1 MVSIILSG
9 QIIPMKKILLILMT
23 IYWAGSYNS
32 WSQAKKTPREIQE
45 YFQKRDS
52 MLVQLDLERKNLE
65 KVLGK
70 LLRSGAYDTVKD
82 MAARYRKEDRLSYQA
97 LEKINATV
105 TYSKGNKEQSYQYV
119 LQDVDYRLRLNGGG
133 GDPYDF
139 IVDYN
144 LCLPLVQDTLLAHMV
159 HTKVNDFYRSL
170 PYPDPGTGLA
180 LSHMYYQWQKNWNRS
195 DSCMSDS
202 CRTACQP
209 VIREQSESIVEKL
222 LRLLDEHGGFYTLHE
237 IGPAYNYQF
246 SIIRELQEPDLRR
259 KLLPYYFNSMQQGNF
274 SKHAYVTMLL
284 EQELWENPGSAGYQ
298 EARRDS
304 LCSVFGCR
312 HYVDSATQHVIIR
325 E

>member
-1 MVSIILSG
+1 
-9 QIIPMKKILLILMT
+9 MKKFLVLLFAMCWAIP
-23 IYWAGSYNS
+23 IYI
-32 WSQAKKTPREIQE
+32 WSQAKKTPEEIQA

-52 MLVQLDLERKNLE
+52 TLLELELQRQQLE
-65 KVLGK
+65 KDLGQ
-70 LLRSGAYDTVKD
+70 LLRSGAYDTAQTK
-82 MAARYRKEDRLSYQA
+82 AAQYRKAGLLSYQSH
-97 LEKINATV
+97 EKINATLA
-105 TYSKGNKEQSYQYV
+105 YLKGNKERAYQYV
-119 LQDVDYRLRLNGGG
+119 LKDADYRLRLNGGG